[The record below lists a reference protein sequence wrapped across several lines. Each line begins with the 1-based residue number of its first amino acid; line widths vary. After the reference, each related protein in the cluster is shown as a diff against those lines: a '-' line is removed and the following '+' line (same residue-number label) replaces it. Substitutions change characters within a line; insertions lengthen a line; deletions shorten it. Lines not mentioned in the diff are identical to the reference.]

1 MSAPKIIILKMKD
14 IIYTALFALL
24 GIILIIVLIYMFMPG
39 NSGDTEPTIQY
50 NPGIY
55 TSSVILNDQ
64 VVGVNVTIYDNE
76 IQSIN
81 FKDLDPDLSMMYPL
95 LEETMTNINSHME
108 KKGDI
113 KEVKPNDGAVETTA
127 YIMNAVSSA
136 LTKAEIKE

>member
-1 MSAPKIIILKMKD
+1 MSTPKIIILKMKD

-39 NSGDTEPTIQY
+39 NSDSEPTIHY
-50 NPGIY
+50 TPGIY

-76 IQSIN
+76 IQSIS

-95 LEETMTNINSHME
+95 LEETMTNINEHME

-127 YIMNAVSSA
+127 YIMNAVNSA